1 MTSQNLL
8 QDDLIEDR
16 IPSSIEIDN
25 SENQLK
31 EENETSPISH
41 DASAPVI
48 STTTTDT
55 STMNDSN
62 TIDNCSLGK

>member
-1 MTSQNLL
+1 MTSQDLL

-25 SENQLK
+25 SENQIK
-31 EENETSPISH
+31 EEIQTSPIPQE
-41 DASAPVI
+41 ASAPVI
-48 STTTTDT
+48 STSTDT
-55 STMNDSN
+55 PSTTNDSS